1 MKFRNFLNSRK
12 PAWLVTAIGFL
23 TALAAFFFLP
33 GEIPTH
39 WNSFGVADG
48 YGSRL
53 FIFLMPVLMLLVM
66 VLTGRKNIRYALT
79 HSKAFLTDMQFN
91 WYTSGV
97 CILFYIMELTISAR
111 TFSEV

>member
-1 MKFRNFLNSRK
+1 MNDIMTGRNMSAAHLKCSARIPFFEEASHMKFCNFLNRRK

-53 FIFLMPVLMLLVM
+53 FIFL
-66 VLTGRKNIRYALT
+66 
-79 HSKAFLTDMQFN
+79 
-91 WYTSGV
+91 
-97 CILFYIMELTISAR
+97 
-111 TFSEV
+111 